1 VQGAAAALAL
11 SQIHLRAQ
19 QPKTGMWYKGRHM
32 CDVTKYADAYATTQ
46 GKSPFA
52 TRNLAAERPGARAM

>member
-1 VQGAAAALAL
+1 
-11 SQIHLRAQ
+11 
-19 QPKTGMWYKGRHM
+19 M